1 MSDLVKSSSRADLLK
16 RLREQHAGSVAR
28 TQALYKEQRRIQ
40 QEICGVI
47 RETPK
52 TVPDIGA
59 ALSLPTHEILWHLMA
74 MKKYGIIVETGMC
87 GDYPLYQ
94 RVKEEQA

>member
-1 MSDLVKSSSRADLLK
+1 MNDKAKTLSRAELLK
-16 RLREQHAGSVAR
+16 HLREQNADSVAR
-28 TQALYKEQRRIQ
+28 TQALFKEQRRIQ
-40 QEICGVI
+40 QEISGII

-52 TVPDIGA
+52 TVPEIAA
-59 ALSLPTHEILWHLMA
+59 ALDMPPHEILWHLMA
-74 MKKYGIIVETGMC
+74 MKKYGLVVENGMS

>member
-1 MSDLVKSSSRADLLK
+1 MSTPVQTPSRAELLK
-16 RLREQHAGSVAR
+16 RLREQHSASVAR

-40 QEICGVI
+40 QEIRGCI

-52 TVPDIGA
+52 TVPEIGA

-74 MKKYGIIVETGMC
+74 MKKYGLVVENGMS

-94 RVKEEQA
+94 QVKEEQA